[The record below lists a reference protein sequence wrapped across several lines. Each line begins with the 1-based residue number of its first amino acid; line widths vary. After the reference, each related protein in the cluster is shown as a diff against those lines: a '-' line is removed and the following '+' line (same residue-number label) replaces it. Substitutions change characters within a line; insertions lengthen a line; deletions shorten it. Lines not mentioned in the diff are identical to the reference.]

1 MLPSL
6 PEAALRLRQHLTQFV
21 PLSDEDWSLLVPH
34 LRLVP
39 LARHAVFTEQGRVAT
54 ELGFVLDGMFRQYY
68 TKDGEE
74 RTSYFFFED
83 QLIGG
88 YFSSLTG
95 RPSLVTIEALSA
107 GCCLTFPYAVL
118 VDLFDQRMAW
128 QEFGRRLAEYL
139 AVGLEERMVSLLLL
153 SPAERYQALL
163 ASGDPRILARVPQ
176 HYIANFLGV
185 TPVSLSRIRNRTAG
199 DRGIIS

>member
-1 MLPSL
+1 MLLSL
-6 PEAALRLRQHLTQFV
+6 PESALRLRQHLTQFA
-21 PLSDEDWSLLVPH
+21 PLSDEDWGLLVPH

-39 LARHAVFTEQGRVAT
+39 LARHAVFAEQGRVAADVA
-54 ELGFVLDGMFRQYY
+54 FVLEGMFRQYY

-74 RTSYFFFED
+74 RTSYFFVED
-83 QLIGG
+83 QLMGA

-95 RPSLVTIEALSA
+95 RPSLVTIEALSS

-118 VDLFDQRMAW
+118 VALFGQRMAW
-128 QEFGRRLAEYL
+128 QEFGRRFAEYL

-163 ASGDPRILARVPQ
+163 ASGDPRILERVPQ

-185 TPVSLSRIRNRTAG
+185 TPVSLRRIRNRTAG
-199 DRGIIS
+199 G

>member
-6 PEAALRLRQHLTQFV
+6 PESALRLRQHLTQFV
-21 PLSDEDWSLLVPH
+21 PLSDDDWSLLVPH
-34 LRLVP
+34 LRLVT
-39 LARHAVFTEQGRVAT
+39 LARHAVFVEQGLVAADVA
-54 ELGFVLDGMFRQYY
+54 FVLDGMFRQYY
-68 TKDGEE
+68 IKNGEE

-83 QLIGG
+83 QLMGG

-118 VDLFDQRMAW
+118 ADLFGQRMAW
-128 QEFGRRLAEYL
+128 QQFGRRFAEYL
-139 AVGLEERMVSLLLL
+139 AVSLEERMVSLLLL
-153 SPAERYQALL
+153 SPAERYEALL

-185 TPVSLSRIRNRTAG
+185 TPVSLSRIRNRTS
-199 DRGIIS
+199 RGQ

>member
-1 MLPSL
+1 MLPSF
-6 PEAALRLRQHLTQFV
+6 PESALRLRQHLTQFA
-21 PLSDEDWSLLVPH
+21 PLSDEDWSLLEPH

-39 LARHAVFTEQGRVAT
+39 VAKHAAFAEQGRVAT
-54 ELGFVLDGMFRQYY
+54 DVGFVLEGMFRQYY

-83 QLIGG
+83 QLMGA

-95 RPSLVTIEALSA
+95 RPSLVAIEALSPS
-107 GCCLTFPYAVL
+107 CCLTFPYAVL
-118 VDLFDQRMAW
+118 TDLFDQRMAW
-128 QEFGRRLAEYL
+128 QQFGRRLAEYL

-153 SPAERYQALL
+153 SPAERYETLL
-163 ASGDPRILARVPQ
+163 VSGNPNILARVPQ

-185 TPVSLSRIRNRTAG
+185 TPVSLSRIRNRTL
-199 DRGIIS
+199 RGQ

>member
-6 PEAALRLRQHLTQFV
+6 PEAALRLRQHLAQFV

-34 LRLVP
+34 LRLMP
-39 LARHAVFTEQGRVAT
+39 LARHAVFTEQGRVAADV
-54 ELGFVLDGMFRQYY
+54 GFVLEGMFRQYY

-107 GCCLTFPYAVL
+107 GCCLMFPYAVL
-118 VDLFDQRMAW
+118 VDLFGQRMAW
-128 QEFGRRLAEYL
+128 QEFGRRFAEYL

-185 TPVSLSRIRNRTAG
+185 TPVSLSRIRNRTS
-199 DRGIIS
+199 RGQ

>member
-1 MLPSL
+1 MLPSF
-6 PEAALRLRQHLTQFV
+6 PESALRLRQHLTQFV
-21 PLSDEDWSLLVPH
+21 PLSDEDWSLLEPH

-39 LARHAVFTEQGRVAT
+39 LARHAVFTEQGRLAT
-54 ELGFVLDGMFRQYY
+54 EVGFVLDGMFRQYY

-107 GCCLTFPYAVL
+107 GHCLTFPYGVL
-118 VDLFDQRMAW
+118 VDLFDQCRAW
-128 QEFGRRLAEYL
+128 QQFGRRFAEYL

-185 TPVSLSRIRNRTAG
+185 TPVSLSRIRNRTS
-199 DRGIIS
+199 RGQ

>member
-6 PEAALRLRQHLTQFV
+6 SESALRLRQHLTQFA
-21 PLSDEDWSLLVPH
+21 PLSDDDWRLLVPH

-39 LARHAVFTEQGRVAT
+39 LARHAVFAEQGRVA
-54 ELGFVLDGMFRQYY
+54 GDVAFVLDGMFRQYY

-83 QLIGG
+83 QLMGA

-118 VDLFDQRMAW
+118 VDLFSQRMAW
-128 QEFGRRLAEYL
+128 QEFGRRFAEYL

-163 ASGDPRILARVPQ
+163 VSGDPRILARVPQ

-185 TPVSLSRIRNRTAG
+185 TPVSLSRIRNRTL
-199 DRGIIS
+199 RE

>member
-6 PEAALRLRQHLTQFV
+6 PEATLRLRQHITQFV
-21 PLSDEDWSLLVPH
+21 PLSDEDWNLLVPH
-34 LRLVP
+34 LRLAP
-39 LARHAVFTEQGRVAT
+39 LARHAVFAEQGRVAADVA
-54 ELGFVLDGMFRQYY
+54 FVLEGMFRQYY

-83 QLIGG
+83 QLMGA

-118 VDLFDQRMAW
+118 VDLFAQRMAW
-128 QEFGRRLAEYL
+128 QQFGRQFAEYL

-163 ASGDPRILARVPQ
+163 DSGNPNILARVPQ

-185 TPVSLSRIRNRTAG
+185 TPVSLSRIRNRTS
-199 DRGIIS
+199 RGQ

>member
-1 MLPSL
+1 MLPSF

-54 ELGFVLDGMFRQYY
+54 EVGFVLEGMFRQYY

-118 VDLFDQRMAW
+118 VDLFGQRMAW
-128 QEFGRRLAEYL
+128 QEFGRRFAEYL

-153 SPAERYQALL
+153 SPAERYEALL
-163 ASGDPRILARVPQ
+163 VSGNPNILARVPQ

-185 TPVSLSRIRNRTAG
+185 TAVSLSRIRNRTS
-199 DRGIIS
+199 RGQ

>member
-6 PEAALRLRQHLTQFV
+6 PEAALRLRQHLTQFA
-21 PLSDEDWSLLVPH
+21 PLSNDDWNLLEPH

-54 ELGFVLDGMFRQYY
+54 DVGFVLEGMFRQYY

-95 RPSLVTIEALSA
+95 QPSLVNIEALSA
-107 GCCLTFPYAVL
+107 SCCLTFPYAVL
-118 VDLFDQRMAW
+118 VDLFGQRMAW
-128 QEFGRRLAEYL
+128 QEFGRRFAEYL

-163 ASGDPRILARVPQ
+163 VSGDPRILARVPQ

-185 TPVSLSRIRNRTAG
+185 TPVSLSRIRNRT
-199 DRGIIS
+199 

>member
-6 PEAALRLRQHLTQFV
+6 PEATLRLRQHLTQYT
-21 PLSDEDWSLLVPH
+21 PLSDEDWGMLVPH
-34 LRLVP
+34 LRLMP
-39 LARHAVFTEQGRVAT
+39 LARHAVFTEQGRVAADV
-54 ELGFVLDGMFRQYY
+54 GFVLEGMFRQYY

-118 VDLFDQRMAW
+118 VDLFSQRRAW
-128 QEFGRRLAEYL
+128 QEFGRRFAEYL

-153 SPAERYQALL
+153 SPGERYQALV

-199 DRGIIS
+199 G

>member
-6 PEAALRLRQHLTQFV
+6 PEAALRLRQHLTQFA
-21 PLSDEDWSLLVPH
+21 PLSDEDWGLLVPH

-39 LARHAVFTEQGRVAT
+39 LARHAVFAEQGRVAADV
-54 ELGFVLDGMFRQYY
+54 GFVLDGMFRQYY
-68 TKDGEE
+68 TKDGDE

-83 QLIGG
+83 QLMGA

-118 VDLFDQRMAW
+118 VDLFGQRMAW
-128 QEFGRRLAEYL
+128 QEFGRRFAEYL

-199 DRGIIS
+199 E

>member
-6 PEAALRLRQHLTQFV
+6 PEAALRLRQHLTQYT
-21 PLSDEDWSLLVPH
+21 PLSDEDWGMLVPH

-39 LARHAVFTEQGRVAT
+39 LARHAVFTEQGRVAADV
-54 ELGFVLDGMFRQYY
+54 GFVLEGMFRQYY

-118 VDLFDQRMAW
+118 VDLFSQSRAW
-128 QEFGRRLAEYL
+128 QEFGRRFAEYL

-153 SPAERYQALL
+153 SPAERYQALV

-199 DRGIIS
+199 G